1 MAENEAKAR
10 KKLEDAEKKAKG
22 GGGFFS
28 GLFGNAKAEE
38 AADLFVQEDSETV
51 LVCEENGCG
60 MGFDDL
66 ASFEYHYERSHRHQC
81 AICGRQFSNI
91 HCLEIHADE
100 NHCSIFKI
108 KRDRNPS
115 IALFRCYEA
124 SCSQAFAN
132 PGERNCHSEKIHNI
146 RGPSQSMEKRKLPQK
161 QFAISQINKVTTP
174 PHLCPRTPRA
184 VVFGNLFKISKL
196 WKEAGDAF
204 VRSAEI
210 HAAAT
215 DRKHDAA
222 SNYAEA
228 ANCYRKVNPQLA
240 IDCLMKTAETY
251 TDMGRF
257 NMAAKYHC
265 TMAEIFES
273 EAPDMAQA
281 MAHYQ
286 EAADFYKG
294 EESRSSATKCMIKVA
309 QYAAQLDDYKR
320 AIKIFEEVATWEAD
334 HPTLKYAA
342 KNHFFQALLC
352 YLCSDLLDTQNAL
365 KRYEEI
371 SPSFVDSREYK
382 LLNIIVQFLTVV
394 SSELISCLEDKNQ
407 AKFTEVVKS
416 FDKIS
421 RLDQWHTSLLVKIKR
436 SCGDEDDDDL
446 KLEEQYKIMKNR
458 NEELEDRLLNLVE
471 KVEQERII
479 FSSEIDQLLGPTIL
493 FDFQAR
499 YKKDCILA
507 VNLLHCEPSKY
518 IQQEKAPDVLSKELP
533 QKNITVVRSIATF
546 PPMAAYFPDDT
557 YLEPDEPALRENQEQ
572 MASLTVP
579 SNFTSEFVKKI
590 KNDEHYSYVDLK
602 RCPKCDTVQVAV
614 SRETQTIELQA
625 PWPRII
631 NSPARYHTEFTI

>member
-22 GGGFFS
+22 GSGFLS

-51 LVCEENGCG
+51 FACEENGCG
-60 MGFDDL
+60 MIFDDVCT
-66 ASFEYHYERSHRHQC
+66 FEDHYEQCHRYQC
-81 AICGRQFSNI
+81 AICGRQFSNL

-108 KRDRNPS
+108 KRDRNPP
-115 IALFRCYEA
+115 IALFRCYES
-124 SCSQAFAN
+124 SCPQTYTN
-132 PGERNCHSEKIHNI
+132 PEERNCHTKEVHGITDLSLFVK
-146 RGPSQSMEKRKLPQK
+146 RRKLPRK
-161 QFAISQINKVTTP
+161 EVKIATGMNE
-174 PHLCPRTPRA
+174 A
-184 VVFGNLFKISKL
+184 GNLFKISKL
-196 WKEAGDAF
+196 WREAGDAF

-228 ANCYRKVNPQLA
+228 ANCYRKVNPQQA

-273 EAPDMAQA
+273 DAPDMAQA

-309 QYAAQLDDYKR
+309 QYAAQLEDYKR

-334 HPTLKYAA
+334 HQTLKYAA

-352 YLCSDLLDTQNAL
+352 HLCSDLRSRRIRGVTEKFNTQNAL

-382 LLNIIVQFLTVV
+382 LIN
-394 SSELISCLEDKNQ
+394 ELISCLEDKNQ
-407 AKFTEVVKS
+407 VKFTEVVKT

-446 KLEEQYKIMKNR
+446 K
-458 NEELEDRLLNLVE
+458 
-471 KVEQERII
+471 
-479 FSSEIDQLLGPTIL
+479 
-493 FDFQAR
+493 
-499 YKKDCILA
+499 
-507 VNLLHCEPSKY
+507 
-518 IQQEKAPDVLSKELP
+518 
-533 QKNITVVRSIATF
+533 
-546 PPMAAYFPDDT
+546 
-557 YLEPDEPALRENQEQ
+557 
-572 MASLTVP
+572 
-579 SNFTSEFVKKI
+579 
-590 KNDEHYSYVDLK
+590 
-602 RCPKCDTVQVAV
+602 
-614 SRETQTIELQA
+614 
-625 PWPRII
+625 
-631 NSPARYHTEFTI
+631 

>member
-10 KKLEDAEKKAKG
+10 KKLEDAEKKARG
-22 GGGFFS
+22 GSGFLS

-38 AADLFVQEDSETV
+38 AADLFVQEDSKAV
-51 LVCEENGCG
+51 LACEENGCG
-60 MGFDDL
+60 MSFDSV
-66 ASFEYHYERSHRHQC
+66 ATFEDHYERCHRHQC
-81 AICGRQFSNI
+81 AICGRQFPNT
-91 HCLEIHADE
+91 HCLEIHVDE

-108 KRDRNPS
+108 KRDRNPTV
-115 IALFRCYEA
+115 ALFRCYEA
-124 SCSQAFAN
+124 SCFQTYVN
-132 PGERNCHSEKIHNI
+132 PEERNCHSEEVHGISDLSLFMK
-146 RGPSQSMEKRKLPQK
+146 RRKLPRK
-161 QFAISQINKVTTP
+161 EFEA
-174 PHLCPRTPRA
+174 
-184 VVFGNLFKISKL
+184 GNLFKISKS

-228 ANCYRKVNPQLA
+228 ANCYRKVNPQQA

-281 MAHYQ
+281 MTHYQ

-309 QYAAQLDDYKR
+309 QYAAQLEDYKR
-320 AIKIFEEVATWEAD
+320 AIKIFEEVATWEAN

-352 YLCSDLLDTQNAL
+352 HLCSDLLDTQNAL

-382 LLNIIVQFLTVV
+382 LVN
-394 SSELISCLEDKNQ
+394 ELISCLEDKNQ
-407 AKFTEVVKS
+407 VKFTEVVKA

-446 KLEEQYKIMKNR
+446 K
-458 NEELEDRLLNLVE
+458 
-471 KVEQERII
+471 
-479 FSSEIDQLLGPTIL
+479 
-493 FDFQAR
+493 
-499 YKKDCILA
+499 
-507 VNLLHCEPSKY
+507 
-518 IQQEKAPDVLSKELP
+518 
-533 QKNITVVRSIATF
+533 
-546 PPMAAYFPDDT
+546 
-557 YLEPDEPALRENQEQ
+557 
-572 MASLTVP
+572 
-579 SNFTSEFVKKI
+579 
-590 KNDEHYSYVDLK
+590 
-602 RCPKCDTVQVAV
+602 
-614 SRETQTIELQA
+614 
-625 PWPRII
+625 
-631 NSPARYHTEFTI
+631 

>member
-1 MAENEAKAR
+1 MQVRKQCFYRCTASSMQYNFPVNRCVGGTVLRGFESP

-22 GGGFFS
+22 GSGFFS

-38 AADLFVQEDSETV
+38 AADLFVQEDSDTV

-60 MGFDDL
+60 M
-66 ASFEYHYERSHRHQC
+66 SFGDIATFEDHYERFHRHQC
-81 AICGRQFSNI
+81 AICGQQFPNI

-100 NHCSIFKI
+100 NHCSIFKTE
-108 KRDRNPS
+108 RDRNPS

-124 SCSQAFAN
+124 SCSQIYAN
-132 PGERNCHSEKIHNI
+132 PEERNFHSEEMHGI
-146 RGPSQSMEKRKLPQK
+146 RDPSVSVERRKLPRKEFVVSRMNQVSTSCTLHPRIPRVIIFGNEQK
-161 QFAISQINKVTTP
+161 EPAFEARRMKVFTGAMNNKRYKENYCCQTGAKIKNYMLDIP
-174 PHLCPRTPRA
+174 LQNA
-184 VVFGNLFKISKL
+184 KEAGNLFKISKL
-196 WKEAGDAF
+196 WREAGDAF

-222 SNYAEA
+222 SNFAEA
-228 ANCYRKVNPQLA
+228 ANCYRKVNPQQA
-240 IDCLMKTAETY
+240 IDCLVKTAETY

-273 EAPDMAQA
+273 EAPDVTQA

-309 QYAAQLDDYKR
+309 QYAAQLEDYKR

-382 LLNIIVQFLTVV
+382 LVN
-394 SSELISCLEDKNQ
+394 ELISCLEDKNQ
-407 AKFTEVVKS
+407 VKFTELVKS

-436 SCGDEDDDDL
+436 SYGDEDDDDL
-446 KLEEQYKIMKNR
+446 KSLKYANDRISTPENDCQGIELSISSSPIARDVIDFLEI
-458 NEELEDRLLNLVE
+458 V
-471 KVEQERII
+471 
-479 FSSEIDQLLGPTIL
+479 FW
-493 FDFQAR
+493 
-499 YKKDCILA
+499 
-507 VNLLHCEPSKY
+507 LHCEPSKY
-518 IQQEKAPDVLSKELP
+518 MQQEKASDISLIHNLVTLLWMDTLRVLNVL
-533 QKNITVVRSIATF
+533 
-546 PPMAAYFPDDT
+546 AYSPI
-557 YLEPDEPALRENQEQ
+557 
-572 MASLTVP
+572 ASLTASP
-579 SNFTSEFVKKI
+579 SFISKFVEKIRSGECYEFATTKFHNGLLVRR
-590 KNDEHYSYVDLK
+590 YK
-602 RCPKCDTVQVAV
+602 R
-614 SRETQTIELQA
+614 
-625 PWPRII
+625 
-631 NSPARYHTEFTI
+631 

>member
-22 GGGFFS
+22 GSGFFS

-38 AADLFVQEDSETV
+38 AADLFVQ
-51 LVCEENGCG
+51 
-60 MGFDDL
+60 
-66 ASFEYHYERSHRHQC
+66 A
-81 AICGRQFSNI
+81 
-91 HCLEIHADE
+91 
-100 NHCSIFKI
+100 
-108 KRDRNPS
+108 
-115 IALFRCYEA
+115 
-124 SCSQAFAN
+124 
-132 PGERNCHSEKIHNI
+132 
-146 RGPSQSMEKRKLPQK
+146 
-161 QFAISQINKVTTP
+161 
-174 PHLCPRTPRA
+174 
-184 VVFGNLFKISKL
+184 GNLFKISKL
-196 WKEAGDAF
+196 WREAGDAF

-228 ANCYRKVNPQLA
+228 ANCYRKVNPQQA

-281 MAHYQ
+281 MTHYQ

-309 QYAAQLDDYKR
+309 QYAAQLEDYKR

-352 YLCSDLLDTQNAL
+352 HLCSDLLDTQNAL

-382 LLNIIVQFLTVV
+382 LIN
-394 SSELISCLEDKNQ
+394 ELISCLEDKNQ
-407 AKFTEVVKS
+407 VKFTEVVKS

-446 KLEEQYKIMKNR
+446 K
-458 NEELEDRLLNLVE
+458 
-471 KVEQERII
+471 
-479 FSSEIDQLLGPTIL
+479 
-493 FDFQAR
+493 
-499 YKKDCILA
+499 
-507 VNLLHCEPSKY
+507 
-518 IQQEKAPDVLSKELP
+518 
-533 QKNITVVRSIATF
+533 
-546 PPMAAYFPDDT
+546 
-557 YLEPDEPALRENQEQ
+557 
-572 MASLTVP
+572 
-579 SNFTSEFVKKI
+579 
-590 KNDEHYSYVDLK
+590 
-602 RCPKCDTVQVAV
+602 
-614 SRETQTIELQA
+614 
-625 PWPRII
+625 
-631 NSPARYHTEFTI
+631 